1 MFVFIV
7 AKFIVFSFKEA
18 TRFSPSITT
27 APSNDCFNLLLQK
40 RISRIELL

>member
-7 AKFIVFSFKEA
+7 KFIVFSFKEA

-40 RISRIELL
+40 QVSRIKLL